1 MIPLAYANATPVIVA
16 NIGGAGE
23 LVEQNKT
30 GFLFDVGDADSLR
43 GALEKANSLTAE
55 EYQKMSGNC
64 LAQAQK
70 FSVREYVD
78 KLILPWGLTG
88 YGERDIM
95 NVNKNIMIDQNDIKM
110 IQQAIEETVGEIF
123 DKKIDPVRRAID
135 HVGRKADELSQE
147 HADHKFKLKQI
158 ETMLNEDVGATMKD
172 VEKLNKKVAAL
183 EVAMQ
188 RLQPAIC

>member
-1 MIPLAYANATPVIVA
+1 
-16 NIGGAGE
+16 
-23 LVEQNKT
+23 
-30 GFLFDVGDADSLR
+30 
-43 GALEKANSLTAE
+43 
-55 EYQKMSGNC
+55 
-64 LAQAQK
+64 
-70 FSVREYVD
+70 
-78 KLILPWGLTG
+78 
-88 YGERDIM
+88 M